1 MRTRLMRPIA
11 ATLVAAGLA
20 LGLGACDDTVDGIEE
35 DTVDNINE
43 VDEELDTEGQ

>member
-1 MRTRLMRPIA
+1 MPRLRRSLLSL
-11 ATLVAAGLA
+11 LVAGGLA
-20 LGLGACDDTVDGIEE
+20 LGLAACDDTVDGIQE